1 MISTEP
7 FSQKMFILRYL
18 NSFLSLNH
26 FRLFGKKLSN
36 SNETFLLFEKLL
48 DGSETRISYAKSS
61 NKQTRLH
68 VL

>member
-18 NSFLSLNH
+18 KSFLSLNN
-26 FRLFGKKLSN
+26 FRLFGKKLNN
-36 SNETFLLFEKLL
+36 SNETFLLFEKLF

-61 NKQTRLH
+61 NKHTRLH